1 MGPHVRAGRGS
12 GRPGA
17 KPAPAAGL
25 PGLLQDSVNDAD
37 ARPWLHEAWPEPWP
51 VIKGLAAR
59 GVEYIGAKVAQLDT
73 ATAVSLV
80 VIGTGGYPVKRQIA
94 GNEIYDPAKNRVTDS
109 FPDFSPEFIK
119 APTLAEEDGVGVRHM
134 PVVIGRASLS

>member
-1 MGPHVRAGRGS
+1 MGPHVRARRGS

-17 KPAPAAGL
+17 KPAPGGRPPRPP
-25 PGLLQDSVNDAD
+25 PGLRYSAD
-37 ARPWLHEAWPEPWP
+37 ARPSLHEAWPEPWP

-73 ATAVSLV
+73 ATAVFHV
-80 VIGTGGYPVKRQIA
+80 AIGTGGYPVKTRIA
-94 GNEIYDPAKNRVTDS
+94 GNEIYDPAKSRVTDS

-119 APTLAEEDGVGVRHM
+119 APTLADEYSAGVRHK